1 MNPARFVVYDLEYT
15 SWEGAWARGWSG
27 PGEYRE
33 IVQIGAVRVDA
44 GYRELDCLSLLVR
57 PRINPTLSA
66 YFTDLTGITQAAVD
80 NGGTDIVSALDRL
93 LRFAAPDL
101 TLLSN
106 GADAAVIAENCRRAG
121 IDDRFAGRTGDV
133 YPQFLAATGRDHLF
147 SADLPALFGLSPKG
161 QGHDALADARAVAAT
176 LAKIRSGNR

>member
-1 MNPARFVVYDLEYT
+1 MNPPRFVVYDLEYT

-44 GYRELDCLSLLVR
+44 DYRELDCLSLLVR
-57 PRINPTLSA
+57 PRINPILSA

-80 NGGTDIVSALDRL
+80 NDGIDIAPALDQL

-101 TLLSN
+101 MLLSN
-106 GADAAVIAENCRRAG
+106 GADAAVIAENCRLAS

-133 YPQFLAATGRDHLF
+133 YPQFLAATGRNHLF
-147 SADLPALFGLSPKG
+147 SADLPKLFGLEDCG
-161 QGHDALADARAVAAT
+161 RGHDALADARAVAGA
-176 LAKIRSGNR
+176 LAKLSIPT